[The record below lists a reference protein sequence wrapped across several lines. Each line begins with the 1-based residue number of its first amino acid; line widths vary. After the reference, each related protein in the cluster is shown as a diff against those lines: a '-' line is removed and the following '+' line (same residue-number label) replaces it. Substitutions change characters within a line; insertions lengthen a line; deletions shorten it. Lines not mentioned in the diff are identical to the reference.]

1 MTVLKIRPLLTW
13 SGTAV
18 PSMQYHVLLRNLH
31 TLASLQRSG
40 CDFSVLA
47 FLCSFLAMPQWT
59 ENFSPCSLQ
68 ASLYVIAAS
77 VSFPDTFRGDPSSS
91 GKVILEQKTLWNG
104 AAVWMH
110 QATPN
115 NRMFV
120 KASALKLEVPF
131 IVVTEFHSNI
141 FQAVVQVGN
150 IFCTVL
156 H

>member
-1 MTVLKIRPLLTW
+1 M
-13 SGTAV
+13 
-18 PSMQYHVLLRNLH
+18 
-31 TLASLQRSG
+31 
-40 CDFSVLA
+40 
-47 FLCSFLAMPQWT
+47 
-59 ENFSPCSLQ
+59 
-68 ASLYVIAAS
+68 IAAS
-77 VSFPDTFRGDPSSS
+77 VSFPDTFRVDPSSS